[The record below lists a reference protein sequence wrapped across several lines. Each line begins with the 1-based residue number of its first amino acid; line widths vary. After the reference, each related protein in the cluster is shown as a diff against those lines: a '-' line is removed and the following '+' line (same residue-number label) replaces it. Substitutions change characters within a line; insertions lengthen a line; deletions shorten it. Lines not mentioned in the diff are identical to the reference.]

1 MVRHAASPHAPHS
14 LHTPF
19 RAQRIAQGAFA
30 AMERFLHVE
39 AFSGLVLLAAAAAAL
54 IWANSP
60 WASSYDALWHLPV
73 GLSVG
78 SWSVAPS
85 LHFWINDGLM
95 TLFFL
100 VVGMEIRR
108 EIHEGALSSMRQ
120 ALLPI
125 GAALGG
131 VAVPALVY
139 LAFNHDAVLRSG
151 WAVPTATDIAFAV
164 GVLALLGRGIPGNVR
179 IFLLALAIIDDVIA
193 VLIIALFYS
202 GGLAPAGFAGAA
214 LGVLM
219 VLGMQRIGAGSAWAY
234 VLPGAVLWGGILM
247 TGAHPTLAGVV
258 LGLMT
263 PVRPGRLGQPAQALI
278 DEAAARLRSA
288 AADARLGAAPAALLH
303 PRRQLLQ
310 AQRELVPPVSRVQM
324 ALHPWV
330 AFGVMPIF
338 ALANAGVQLGGD
350 GGSTAGAAAW
360 VTAGVA
366 LALVAGKPLGIVG
379 VSWLMVRGGLC
390 RLPPGVDWG
399 GIWLVGLLAGI
410 GFTMSIFIAM
420 LAFTGPA
427 LLGAAKLGVLG
438 GSVVAAVLGLGWGWV
453 YRARQA
459 APRTDTAAAPHA

>member
-1 MVRHAASPHAPHS
+1 MHRTATPHALP
-14 LHTPF
+14 
-19 RAQRIAQGAFA
+19 RAQRIAQRAFA
-30 AMERFLHVE
+30 AFERFLHIE
-39 AFSGLVLLAAAAAAL
+39 AVSGIVLLAAAAFAL
-54 IWANSP
+54 LWANSA
-60 WASSYDALWHLPV
+60 WRDSYDALWHLPV
-73 GLSVG
+73 GLTVG
-78 SWSVAPS
+78 AWSAAPS

-108 EIHEGALSSMRQ
+108 EIHEGALSNLRQ

-131 VAVPALVY
+131 VAVPALMY
-139 LAFNHDAVLRSG
+139 LALNHDPVRQSG

-179 IFLLALAIIDDVIA
+179 VFLLALAIIDDVIA

-202 GGLAPAGFAGAA
+202 GGLAPAGFAVAA
-214 LGVLM
+214 VGVLM
-219 VLGMQRIGAGSAWAY
+219 VLGLQRIGAGSAWAY

-263 PVRPGRLGQPAQALI
+263 PVRPGRLGLPAQELI
-278 DEAAARLRSA
+278 DEAATHLRSA
-288 AADARLGAAPAALLH
+288 AQDARVGAAPAALLH

-324 ALHPWV
+324 TLHPWV
-330 AFGVMPIF
+330 AFGVMPVF
-338 ALANAGVQLGGD
+338 ALANAGVHLGG
-350 GGSTAGAAAW
+350 GGGDAGAAVW
-360 VTAGVA
+360 VMAGVMV
-366 LALVAGKPLGIVG
+366 ALVAGKPLGIVG
-379 VSWLMVRGGLC
+379 ASWLMVRSGLC

-420 LAFTGPA
+420 LAFADPD
-427 LLGAAKLGVLG
+427 LLAAAKLGVLG
-438 GSVVAAVLGLGWGWV
+438 ASVVAAVLGLGWGAV
-453 YRARQA
+453 YRRRA
-459 APRTDTAAAPHA
+459 ARTDAVPHDLSHPSLADDRP